1 MNLCAVGV
9 SIAGPLIG
17 IDTPVTVMQMLWINL
32 IMDTLA
38 GLAFSGEPP
47 LQEYMR
53 EPPKCREEP
62 VLNRYMKSQLIWTGS
77 YTIVLCIIF
86 LRAAPLRRFFSYAAD
101 PIRFLTAFFTL
112 FIFCGIFNAF
122 NARTHRLHILAHI
135 RRDPLF
141 LSIMTAV
148 SLVQLGLIYYGGAL
162 FRTTPLPLYQLC
174 AAAGLALTVIPADL
188 LRKLWLRAAGR
199 ERNF

>member
-1 MNLCAVGV
+1 MLPVPRRAGVQRQQRPVVVHHRPVGV
-9 SIAGPLIG
+9 PE
-17 IDTPVTVMQMLWINL
+17 Q
-32 IMDTLA
+32 
-38 GLAFSGEPP
+38 
-47 LQEYMR
+47 QH
-53 EPPKCREEP
+53 
-62 VLNRYMKSQLIWTGS
+62 
-77 YTIVLCIIF
+77 